1 MSRIEDLANALRHG
15 KEYFEVVMG
24 SEAPEFITTE
34 HYDLRGSEA
43 PASPAEDGRQLRL
56 SSFQP
61 ESSGSGPA
69 DCGRI
74 AIGDNLDY
82 MLRLLKHDH
91 MAGKIQMIYV
101 DPPFF
106 SNASYQASVQIESE
120 KLGRSPVLKAGA
132 FDDKWGGDLEAYL
145 EMLAVRFMLM
155 RELLADT
162 GCLWVHLDWHGSHYV
177 KMMLDEIFGEDRFV
191 NEVIWT
197 YKSGGSSRRAFAKK
211 HDSLLFYSKSAY
223 YKFRPQKEKSYNRD
237 RKPYRFKGVEE
248 FQDEGGWYTM
258 VNMKDVWNIDM
269 VGRTSHERMGYAT
282 QKPEKLLRRVVEC
295 CTDPGDLCADF
306 FAGTGTL
313 GAACADLGRRWIMC
327 DEGRVSAADMVL
339 RMARGK
345 DPFIVQRQADPA
357 QDSPDPQDSGG
368 STSRAPYPGLEDW
381 PGRGPEAE
389 LVREGDSLYIRSYWP
404 DMDLVRPED
413 QETVSKYLVDD
424 SLNLIRFWSVDCK
437 LRDETADAQDGTG
450 DETAGPEDA
459 ADAGGDTA
467 PDAGAEALDGG
478 FAGAEEPDD
487 EAAEP
492 ADDPDI
498 HHGRKLLAGN
508 DIYMLRPGYRGPV
521 SIIGYDIFGG
531 RFLWDGRI

>member
-15 KEYFEVVMG
+15 KEYFDVLM
-24 SEAPEFITTE
+24 SQEAEDAAAFVTTE
-34 HYDLRGSEA
+34 RYDLRGSEA
-43 PASPAEDGRQLRL
+43 PAAPAVEDSRQLRL
-56 SSFQP
+56 TSYQM
-61 ESSGSGPA
+61 ETRQDTPA
-69 DCGRI
+69 AEGRI
-74 AIGDNLDY
+74 AVGDNLDY
-82 MLRLLKHDH
+82 MLRLLKHEG
-91 MAGKIQMIYV
+91 MAEKIQMIYV

-120 KLGRSPVLKAGA
+120 RLGRSPVLKAGA

-155 RELLADT
+155 RELLNET

-197 YKSGGSSRRAFAKK
+197 YKSGGSSKRAFAKK
-211 HDSLLFYSKSAY
+211 HDTLLFYSKSPH
-223 YKFRPQKEKSYNRD
+223 YKFRPRKEKSYNRE

-258 VNMKDVWNIDM
+258 VNMKDVWSIDM

-282 QKPEKLLRRVVEC
+282 QKPEKLLQRVVEC

-313 GAACADLGRRWIMC
+313 GAACAALGRRWIMC
-327 DEGRVSAADMVL
+327 DEGRVSAADMIL
-339 RMARGK
+339 RMASGR
-345 DPFIVQRQADPA
+345 DPFTVQRQVDPSEA
-357 QDSPDPQDSGG
+357 PPEPAYEDQIHQPSFPQ
-368 STSRAPYPGLEDW
+368 LHDW
-381 PGRGPEAE
+381 PGKGPEAE

-437 LRDETADAQDGTG
+437 D
-450 DETAGPEDA
+450 
-459 ADAGGDTA
+459 
-467 PDAGAEALDGG
+467 LDG
-478 FAGAEEPDD
+478 AGSNT
-487 EAAEP
+487 
-492 ADDPDI
+492 
-498 HHGRKLLAGN
+498 HCGRRLMAGS
-508 DIYMLRPGYRGPV
+508 DIYMLQPGYRGKV